1 MKTLSAPALAALA
14 SGSICIVQLVALEF
28 PAPIYLNTSTWDLTW
43 QRRVNLCVFSNDFS
57 GGGWAK
63 QYVAVTPG
71 FIFSG
76 WAHPLSKVVESTD
89 NSVHYILQ
97 DTGGIADGEAFTWSG
112 VLADAGCKVYFE
124 VVDKSNGFLYAYFNP
139 ATGIFEANSPSVS
152 VAVTTL
158 AAGLYRVSI
167 TCPGASGAGN
177 PRISPFLHHDSGLAY
192 AGDGTSGVY
201 IGSVQVEVGTLA
213 TAYTPTTTTAL
224 NEPGVVYKGAYGL
237 GSISA
242 VSDKPGEISGLS
254 LELAAGSPAIIALA
268 LDGAD
273 EVQGTVCTI
282 RTAIIDTATY
292 QILDAPIEWSGT
304 LDTMSI
310 GEDGNSAVVS
320 VSAESKAVDL
330 LRGTPSMYVDE
341 EQTLIN
347 PTDRAFK
354 YVVDQVDKPLIWP
367 SRGYYQQ

>member
-1 MKTLSAPALAALA
+1 MKSLSAPALAALA
-14 SGSICIVQLVALEF
+14 GGSICIVQLVALEF
-28 PAPIYLNTSTWDLTW
+28 PVPIYLNTSTWDLTW
-43 QRRVNLCVFSNDFS
+43 QRRYNLLTYSEQIDLWSVGGGVNPTFSANSAYAPDGTLTADLITFPAGGTQATSYVLTDPSALADTYVLSVYATTSTPILTVGGAVLFS
-57 GGGWAK
+57 EISYTVVNVGGGWYRHI
-63 QYVAVTPG
+63 QVAVVTSAMTQFLLKRPTNGAAAESYHVWGAQLEPG
-71 FIFSG
+71 EV
-76 WAHPLSKVVESTD
+76 PST
-89 NSVHYILQ
+89 
-97 DTGGIADGEAFTWSG
+97 
-112 VLADAGCKVYFE
+112 
-124 VVDKSNGFLYAYFNP
+124 
-139 ATGIFEANSPSVS
+139 
-152 VAVTTL
+152 
-158 AAGLYRVSI
+158 
-167 TCPGASGAGN
+167 
-177 PRISPFLHHDSGLAY
+177 
-192 AGDGTSGVY
+192 
-201 IGSVQVEVGTLA
+201 
-213 TAYTPTTTTAL
+213 YTRTTTTPL
-224 NEPGVVYKGAYGL
+224 TDLGQIYKGAYGL
-237 GSISA
+237 GSISS
-242 VSDKPGEISGLS
+242 VSDKPGEISGIS

>member
-1 MKTLSAPALAALA
+1 MKSLSAPALAALA

-28 PAPIYLNTSTWDLTW
+28 PVPIYLNTSTWDLTW
-43 QRRVNLCVFSNDFS
+43 QRRYNLLTHSEQFDNGAAWFASNLLVTPDAALAPDGTMNADLCTTFGPVANFFQTKTATAETMTFSVYVKADTATFAVFDIYNHATGLNVAYGVFVFATGTGS
-57 GGGWAK
+57 GGMVVDPLPGGWFRISLTASGLSIGDSLGV
-63 QYVAVTPG
+63 YPG
-71 FIFSG
+71 
-76 WAHPLSKVVESTD
+76 V
-89 NSVHYILQ
+89 
-97 DTGGIADGEAFTWSG
+97 TGGTYTVGMSWYTW
-112 VLADAGCKVYFE
+112 
-124 VVDKSNGFLYAYFNP
+124 
-139 ATGIFEANSPSVS
+139 
-152 VAVTTL
+152 
-158 AAGLYRVSI
+158 
-167 TCPGASGAGN
+167 GAQ
-177 PRISPFLHHDSGLAY
+177 LE
-192 AGDGTSGVY
+192 AGDIAST
-201 IGSVQVEVGTLA
+201 
-213 TAYTPTTTTAL
+213 YTPTTTTAL

-242 VSDKPGEISGLS
+242 VSDKPGEISGIS

-367 SRGYYQQ
+367 SRGYFQQ